1 MELEGKIW
9 KSKKFW
15 LIEVPSLDV
24 MTQGKSRED
33 ALDMIR
39 DAIIELV
46 KCYFES
52 IVRKQF
58 DITLNNYQRGVIGIR
73 ASDNKLLLA
82 LSLRRQREK
91 SGSTVRQ
98 AAERLGAKSPNAYAQ
113 YERGKI
119 RISLDQY
126 EKLLKAANPL
136 QHSLLRMV

>member
-9 KSKKFW
+9 KDKKNWFV
-15 LIEVPSLDV
+15 EVPSLDV
-24 MTQGKSRED
+24 MTQGKSRKD
-33 ALDMIR
+33 ALNMIC

-46 KCYFES
+46 HCYFES
-52 IVRKQF
+52 GIRKKF
-58 DITLNNYQRGVIGIR
+58 DVTLNDYHKGIVGIR
-73 ASDNKLLLA
+73 ANDNKLLLA

-98 AAERLGAKSPNAYAQ
+98 AAARLGVKSLNAYAQ

-136 QHSLLRMV
+136 LHGFLRII